1 MPQSGRRR
9 TLWRGTRRRWEKLA
23 RADARA
29 DLAARLPSF
38 SESQFLSAL
47 ALVSAAAAV
56 HDGVAV
62 LLAVSASTGRVAPP
76 LLAKDGQPVLRGSC
90 SCAVLDNEGPTSA
103 MAVLSGHQST
113 TTTPGQDGEA
123 QGSSLLEAVL

>member
-1 MPQSGRRR
+1 VPQSVRRR

-23 RADARA
+23 RADAQV

-47 ALVSAAAAV
+47 ALVSATAAV
-56 HDGVAV
+56 HDSVAV
-62 LLAVSASTGRVAPP
+62 LLAVS
-76 LLAKDGQPVLRGSC
+76 AKDGQPVLRGSC

-123 QGSSLLEAVL
+123 QGSRLLEAVL